1 MLPSPDSLSTR
12 LKLKQLRLLVA
23 IDDFG
28 SLHRAADEL
37 ALTQPGATKALREI
51 ESTFGNELFVRTSQG
66 MVPNELG
73 RCVIRYA
80 KLIQTDVTHLVEEME
95 GVLTGIGGR
104 LAVGAIM
111 GAVSGVLVDAVTR
124 LRRKQPSLRTEITE
138 DTSVRLLALVESGR
152 LELALCRLS
161 VARQPENFVYVPL
174 RDEPLTIIAGPTHPL
189 ARTPSLALTDLV
201 DCGWIVYPRVMPLR
215 SLLERE
221 FKEAGLPFPAH
232 PIETASMTATMLLLQ
247 TDLNLVAL
255 MPRDMSDFLIG
266 HGLAIRLDI
275 DVRSRTE
282 PYGIVTRRGT
292 SLSAAARLLI
302 DELTNSVK
310 GGAGRV

>member
-1 MLPSPDSLSTR
+1 MLPSADSLSSR

-51 ESTFGNELFVRTSQG
+51 ESTFGNELFVRTPQG

-80 KLIQTDVTHLVEEME
+80 KLIQTDVDHLVEEME
-95 GVLTGIGGR
+95 GVLTGTGGR

-111 GAVSGVLVDAVTR
+111 GAVSGVLVDAIAR
-124 LRRKQPSLRTEITE
+124 LRRKQPSLRIEITE

-152 LELALCRLS
+152 LELAICRLS
-161 VARQPENFVYVPL
+161 VARQPENFVYTLL
-174 RDEPLTIIAGPTHPL
+174 RDEPLTVIAGPAHPL
-189 ARTPSLALTDLV
+189 VNTPDLALSDLTDF
-201 DCGWIVYPRVMPLR
+201 GWIVYPSIMPLR

-221 FKEAGLPFPAH
+221 FKEAGLPLPAN
-232 PIETASMTATMLLLQ
+232 PIETASLTATMLLLQ
-247 TDLNLVAL
+247 RDANLVTL
-255 MPRDMSDFLIG
+255 MPRDMADFLIE
-266 HGLAIRLDI
+266 HKLAARLDI

-292 SLSAAARLLI
+292 SLSAAARLLVG
-302 DELTNSVK
+302 ELTDD
-310 GGAGRV
+310 A